1 MIILVRTLKYNIMPS
16 EYGFGNNR
24 KAKKA
29 ARKES
34 RAHDKSARKAFR
46 EDHPNVFGRLKMKF
60 GREYKSN
67 IK

>member
-1 MIILVRTLKYNIMPS
+1 MPS

-46 EDHPNVFGRLKMKF
+46 EDHPNVFGRMRLKF

-67 IK
+67 RK